1 MSSAGS
7 TLYAWAKPVRL
18 LPRDHTWVTTY
29 DNRVTRY
36 QSVGEVVAKEE
47 SYWFCWGDFHDSGGS
62 PGHTDGLIGSQ
73 DGDLSISK
81 CVCRP
86 NLASNMHDDSCG
98 TILLYAVDGVC
109 HQLANQV
116 LWSTG
121 GFGRSALTVAQA
133 RGYGASS
140 FLYGSYGFN
149 RTAWLHRVATC
160 QPTAQS
166 SGTGTNL
173 MATSLPPDFS
183 GDEFEKNARSVL
195 SDDSEKFSRLLMLRQ
210 DALTEVT
217 KFRAR
222 LLSTDARTPTAEEM
236 NHAYNNFFDRAAK
249 LLGRESFMKI
259 FGVAPAEPVN
269 LVDAAVFARATRR

>member
-1 MSSAGS
+1 
-7 TLYAWAKPVRL
+7 
-18 LPRDHTWVTTY
+18 
-29 DNRVTRY
+29 
-36 QSVGEVVAKEE
+36 
-47 SYWFCWGDFHDSGGS
+47 
-62 PGHTDGLIGSQ
+62 
-73 DGDLSISK
+73 
-81 CVCRP
+81 
-86 NLASNMHDDSCG
+86 
-98 TILLYAVDGVC
+98 
-109 HQLANQV
+109 
-116 LWSTG
+116 
-121 GFGRSALTVAQA
+121 
-133 RGYGASS
+133 
-140 FLYGSYGFN
+140 
-149 RTAWLHRVATC
+149 
-160 QPTAQS
+160 
-166 SGTGTNL
+166 